1 MVGSAARSITVPSDR
16 IVAVGFL
23 TQNDLKILGQG
34 FDRIFPISD
43 DVSFDDL
50 LVKLEGIASVPERA
64 DSSVSKTRN

>member
-1 MVGSAARSITVPSDR
+1 MPSDR

-50 LVKLEGIASVPERA
+50 LAKLEGIAAVPERA
-64 DSSVSKTRN
+64 DSGGSETRN

>member
-1 MVGSAARSITVPSDR
+1 MVGSTDRSITVPSDR

-34 FDRIFPISD
+34 FDRIFPISE

-50 LVKLEGIASVPERA
+50 LAKLESIAAVPERA
-64 DSSVSKTRN
+64 DCSGFETRN